1 MTNYEHSNFSVY
13 QARFEGNLS
22 KQIVAIS
29 SSDAPTPSTNA
40 TTEPRHSTRISGRT
54 IVGASVGAAIFF
66 LILVLILTITTWK
79 WRSKASR
86 QNKGNSLGSSK
97 FLDSIGIF
105 NTIYEIDNNSLYW
118 GRPEVPDTGKAE
130 LLDRSCP
137 SGSGKNIQELPPHS
151 PAGLMTSQ
159 YSRGNSTVKNQK
171 SLNRMAT
178 FVSKGRSHE
187 NRRSSDKSEG
197 FPRTELPAL
206 VSLRRSSSPRSSSYH
221 TSRNPDRKSP
231 YPLRCRSLDLNRSLP
246 TTPIS
251 ESLQV
256 SPVPTSF
263 SSQFTIGDYLY
274 TQSDRPSNLIST
286 PNDIECLPKA
296 LIREIEE
303 VRGRRKRSLSS
314 DSSMRVDIEVPS
326 GISGSQNL

>member
-13 QARFEGNLS
+13 QARFEGDLS

-29 SSDAPTPSTNA
+29 SSDASTPPTNG
-40 TTEPRHSTRISGRT
+40 TTEPRHPNRISGRT
-54 IVGASVGAAIFF
+54 IVGASVGAATSF
-66 LILVLILTITTWK
+66 LILILILVITTWR
-79 WRSKASR
+79 WRVKASR

-97 FLDSIGIF
+97 LPNGIGIF

-137 SGSGKNIQELPPHS
+137 SGSGKHIQELPPHS
-151 PAGLMTSQ
+151 PAELMTSQ
-159 YSRGNSTVKNQK
+159 YSRGNSTVKSQK

-187 NRRSSDKSEG
+187 NRRSSDESEG

-206 VSLRRSSSPRSSSYH
+206 ASLRRPSSPRSSSYR
-221 TSRNPDRKSP
+221 TSRNLERSPP

-256 SPVPTSF
+256 SPVATSF

-274 TQSDRPSNLIST
+274 IQSDRPSDAIST
-286 PNDIECLPKA
+286 PGYMECLPK
-296 LIREIEE
+296 
-303 VRGRRKRSLSS
+303 
-314 DSSMRVDIEVPS
+314 VDES
-326 GISGSQNL
+326 GY